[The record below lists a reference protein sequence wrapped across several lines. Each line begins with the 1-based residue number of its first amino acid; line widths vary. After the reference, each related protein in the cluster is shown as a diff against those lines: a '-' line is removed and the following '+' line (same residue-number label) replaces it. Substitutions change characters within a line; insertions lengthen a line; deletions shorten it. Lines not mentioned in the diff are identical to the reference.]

1 MQRST
6 NPKETMD
13 LGNAMNTQIALMQ
26 ADKLKIDIQ
35 TSIDD
40 SQQRLI
46 EKQKQDEIKQAHNN
60 HIPW

>member
-1 MQRST
+1 
-6 NPKETMD
+6 MD